1 MAEITY
7 ENQPVQI
14 GEATNPNRPAAPGWK
29 VRLRKWSLGTLTWKE
44 LLSRVWKEMNDDD
57 VFGMAAQLAY
67 YFIFA
72 LFPLLL
78 FLVTLIGFLPVHNLY
93 AEMSSFISQVLPAD
107 AVALVQGNIDSIVKE
122 QRGGLLSIGLL
133 ATLWAASRAF
143 VNISA
148 ALNRAYDVEEKRP
161 WWKIQAMSL
170 GLTVSLTLFAIVS
183 VILMIFGGQI
193 GAWVANAMGLGFL
206 FQLAWNVIRLIIA
219 ALIMMG
225 IMAVLYY
232 FGPDVEQKWRWVTPG
247 AFIAVLGWIGASLA
261 FAFYVNHF
269 GSYNKTYGTIGAV
282 IILLTWM
289 YITGLIILIGG
300 EINSV
305 IEQSLPEGKDAG
317 EKRLAENHPGNL
329 ALKARSRAPKGK
341 IRRWLF
347 SPWSLAGLG
356 AFSAAAFYFTK
367 RHRSDSPE
375 A

>member
-7 ENQPVQI
+7 QNQPLQI
-14 GEATNPNRPAAPGWK
+14 EEVPDQNTPSSPGWK
-29 VRLRKWSLGTLTWKE
+29 VKLKNWFLGTLTWKE
-44 LLSRVWKEMNDDD
+44 LVSNVWKEMNEDD
-57 VFGMAAQLAY
+57 VFGIAAQLAY
-67 YFIFA
+67 YFLFA

-78 FLVTLIGFLPVHNLY
+78 FLVTLIGFLPVQNLY
-93 AEMSSFISQVLPAD
+93 AELSSFISQVLPGE
-107 AVALVQGNIDSIVKE
+107 AVALVQGNIDSIAKE

-133 ATLWAASRAF
+133 ATLWAASRA
-143 VNISA
+143 VSNLSA
-148 ALNRAYDVEEKRP
+148 ALNKAYDVEEKRP

-170 GLTVSLTLFAIVS
+170 GLTVSLSLFAIVS

-193 GAWVANAMGLGFL
+193 GEWVANAMGLGFL
-206 FQLAWNVIRLIIA
+206 FQVAWNVIRLFVA

-225 IMAVLYY
+225 IMAILYY

-247 AFIAVLGWIGASLA
+247 AVVAVIGWIGASLA
-261 FAFYVNHF
+261 FAYYVNHF
-269 GSYNKTYGTIGAV
+269 GAYNKTYGTIGAV

-289 YITGLIILIGG
+289 YLTGLMILVGG

-305 IEQSLPEGKDAG
+305 IEQSLPEGKNAG
-317 EKRLAENHPGNL
+317 EKRLAENHPYNL
-329 ALKARSRAPKGK
+329 TLKARNRLPKGK
-341 IRRWLF
+341 VRRWLF

-356 AFSAAAFYFTK
+356 AFSAVAFYFTK